1 LKEHS
6 EMTTEVLETAAET
19 LTRRRATLEEFRAL
33 PESMLHI
40 EYING
45 EMVMA
50 PTPTVAH
57 QRASAKIFTAL
68 DKYVTQNGLGEVFY
82 APLDV
87 ILPSG
92 DVVQPDI
99 FYLTNEEAGR
109 AVSAQR
115 VRGAP
120 SFLVEILSPGSIKH
134 DRVTKR
140 NLYER
145 NGVREYWIVDLKAK
159 SIAQLVFRRKHYAL
173 TELGEGD
180 SIRGAVLAGFESNVG
195 GLLGLK

>member
-1 LKEHS
+1 
-6 EMTTEVLETAAET
+6 MTTEVLDQAAET
-19 LTRRRATLEEFRAL
+19 LTRRRATLEEFWAL
-33 PESMLHI
+33 PESMLRI
-40 EYING
+40 EYVNG
-45 EMVMA
+45 EIVMA

-57 QRASAKIFTAL
+57 QLVIGKLYSALQSFVKESAS
-68 DKYVTQNGLGEVFY
+68 GEVFLS
-82 APLDV
+82 PLDV
-87 ILPSG
+87 VLPSG
-92 DVVQPDI
+92 DVVQPDL
-99 FYLTNEEAGR
+99 FYLTTEESGR
-109 AVSAQR
+109 AMSAQR
-115 VRGAP
+115 VHGAP

-159 SIAQLVFRRKHYAL
+159 SIAQLVLRKKHYAL

-195 GLLGLK
+195 ELLGLK